1 MKLKTSLAIESE
13 YLNLGGAISQRAT
26 SRHHE
31 SREHVF
37 CLDTQSHLSQIPSI
51 SNKTARGPMNSA
63 AKNVRLCEW
72 ITNEAKKRRST
83 ATPRNGCRTPGFQ
96 PPFLL
101 EVRGNKCTLPR
112 SVPGAASHGH
122 FRSEPRG
129 PAQPVKQAPKV
140 PGRII
145 SPSSLFSILQ
155 GVYTDPNNPDRC
167 RCITHRSPSA
177 SVADRPA

>member
-1 MKLKTSLAIESE
+1 M
-13 YLNLGGAISQRAT
+13 
-26 SRHHE
+26 
-31 SREHVF
+31 
-37 CLDTQSHLSQIPSI
+37 
-51 SNKTARGPMNSA
+51 
-63 AKNVRLCEW
+63 RLCEW

-101 EVRGNKCTLPR
+101 EARGNKCTLPR

-122 FRSEPRG
+122 FRSEPWG
-129 PAQPVKQAPKV
+129 PAQPVKQAHKV
-140 PGRII
+140 PDQII

-167 RCITHRSPSA
+167 RRITHRPPSA
-177 SVADRPA
+177 SVADQPSVSSRPDACWRSGCLTPGDTDSPLMEMRSWPSFSRIATLLVAVEEKMPLQ